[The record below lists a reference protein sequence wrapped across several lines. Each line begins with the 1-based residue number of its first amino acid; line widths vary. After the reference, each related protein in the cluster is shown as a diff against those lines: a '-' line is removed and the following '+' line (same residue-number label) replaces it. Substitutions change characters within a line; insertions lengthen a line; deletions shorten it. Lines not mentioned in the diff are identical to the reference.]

1 MKKIISFFAAS
12 ALALG
17 LIGCSGD
24 LHENDIL
31 PLALVGMTADAGNH
45 VIPMTLDKPDGSEQS
60 LKITLKD
67 GFELTG
73 ANGTKYQIKDDPK
86 DSWRAAGESI
96 TSLHF
101 KVIPGVNVK
110 ADGTPDWTMDFA
122 SLNKEDPQYITAGE
136 DYQKVGK
143 RGDANVSGDPKHL
156 IFDGCIAGETYVLR
170 AKYNAAAGT
179 LSLKLDGEKNDPAG
193 VKFVFAATNY
203 KTFPAKDKD
212 DKDLSYSMSKAG
224 STYTYQFI
232 AKEDET
238 LSFHLTNAMAG
249 TLGGT
254 LSTTA
259 SDLAVNE
266 TTPTDMS
273 LTVKKNAEYKITMDV
288 SKGIAKAT
296 IKYEVVDILKDA
308 KVNGTFKYAENSYS
322 DDTTKCESGSLI
334 FKAER
339 SEITFYVERAAG
351 GVFAKDSV
359 STIKPGDSAVSMKY
373 VTDTKDEF
381 GEVTKTAVENATP
394 LKIAGLTVG
403 SYYQIDFAKDN
414 STASLEASVK
424 LLPPVDVTG
433 MYIMIWFNT
442 ADGWSNSKF
451 EPLVKDDTYAW
462 HVEVTPDPEKS
473 VDEVRFDLCKANADG
488 GQDWSRRYGI
498 KTSGGTITLGEKA
511 GPFIPSEP
519 DKRDYFEG
527 KQKTY
532 RFDFNG
538 EGGLWV
544 TVTEK

>member
-31 PLALVGMTADAGNH
+31 PLAIVGMTADAGNH

-67 GFELTG
+67 GFKLTG
-73 ANGTKYQIKDDPK
+73 ANGIEYQIKDDPTG
-86 DSWRAAGESI
+86 SWRQGTPDPI

-110 ADGTPDWTMDFA
+110 ADGSPDWTMDFA

-143 RGDANVSGDPKHL
+143 RGDANVSVDPKHL

-193 VKFVFAATNY
+193 VKFVFAATDY

-212 DKDLSYSMSKAG
+212 NKDLSYSMSKAG

-232 AKEDET
+232 AKADET

-266 TTPTDMS
+266 ATPTNMS
-273 LTVKKNAEYKITMDV
+273 LAVKKNVEYKITVDV

-296 IKYEVVDILKDA
+296 IKYEVIDMLKDA
-308 KVNGTFKYAENSYS
+308 KINANWIYADNSYTEKIVDNAYQFIAKREEIDFTVVRHDGSVWGPEQGTSVGIDSDSVLLKLDSENSLKVKNLKVGSWYKIILEKDNDAFTLSAKVIQVPLADFTGMKFKGAFDGWDEANGFKGFDLTKQS
-322 DDTTKCESGSLI
+322 DGSWTVDFTVTKDTADFDFGIYGNGNDKWCHGESITVGNDFTK
-334 FKAER
+334 
-339 SEITFYVERAAG
+339 VEYAG
-351 GVFAKDSV
+351 GNAKIKGAEKGKSY
-359 STIKPGDSAVSMKY
+359 TLIAKPGYGSI
-373 VTDTKDEF
+373 
-381 GEVTKTAVENATP
+381 EV
-394 LKIAGLTVG
+394 KI
-403 SYYQIDFAKDN
+403 I
-414 STASLEASVK
+414 
-424 LLPPVDVTG
+424 
-433 MYIMIWFNT
+433 
-442 ADGWSNSKF
+442 
-451 EPLVKDDTYAW
+451 
-462 HVEVTPDPEKS
+462 EK
-473 VDEVRFDLCKANADG
+473 
-488 GQDWSRRYGI
+488 
-498 KTSGGTITLGEKA
+498 
-511 GPFIPSEP
+511 
-519 DKRDYFEG
+519 
-527 KQKTY
+527 
-532 RFDFNG
+532 
-538 EGGLWV
+538 
-544 TVTEK
+544 